1 MIAHRFA
8 RPFPRRLASA
18 AVASALVAA
27 TLSLSGCFPLAA
39 TGVAVGVLAATDRRT
54 IGTQTEDTGIE
65 VKAASRLREELKN
78 AGGIS
83 VTSFNRKVLITGQVI
98 DDTTRQAAER
108 IVAGV
113 ENVRSVHNEL
123 QVSGRVSLGT
133 TASDATISTR
143 VKAAFVDAKDLQ
155 ANTVK
160 VVTEAGVVY
169 LMGIVSRAEGDR
181 AAQVASRVSGVTRV
195 VTVFEYASAD
205 EIARI
210 ERRSAQESQAK

>member
-1 MIAHRFA
+1 MIAHPIA
-8 RPFPRRLASA
+8 RSIPGRLAGA
-18 AVASALVAA
+18 ALASTLVVA
-27 TLSLSGCFPLAA
+27 TLSLTGCFPLAA
-39 TGVAVGVLAATDRRT
+39 TGVAVGALAATDRRT

-65 VKAASRLREELKN
+65 LKAAARLRDELKN
-78 AGGIS
+78 TGGIS

-98 DDTTRQAAER
+98 DETTKQTAER
-108 IVAGV
+108 VVASV

-133 TASDATISTR
+133 SASDATITTR

-155 ANTVK
+155 SNTVK

-169 LMGIVSRAEGDR
+169 LMGIVTRAEGDR

-195 VTVFEYASAD
+195 VTTFEYATAD

-210 ERRSAQESQAK
+210 ERRTAQ